1 MPMTS
6 KDISTLI
13 RFNSLYIIVAWLM
26 FRFIPFLNGDYYL
39 IIFFLVLVLQTY
51 LNIRILK
58 SRKLFS
64 ARRIVL
70 YVVGNTMLWFV
81 LGIIINILF
90 WQSPHGP
97 K

>member
-1 MPMTS
+1 MTS

-13 RFNSLYIIVAWLM
+13 RFNSLYIIVACLIL
-26 FRFIPFLNGDYYL
+26 RFLPFPSSDFSV

-58 SRKLFS
+58 SRKLLS

-70 YVVGNTMLWFV
+70 YVVGNTMLWLV
-81 LGIIINILF
+81 LGIIITLLT
-90 WQSPHGP
+90 WQSPQGP